1 MKHIVLSISALCALA
16 AVAVDTANETPEQ
29 RAARIAARN
38 ERVMKNAGGF
48 IVRPGTGKVVI
59 ASCKGAAD
67 LTLFSAEIADMKEK
81 TKIAI
86 VPIDL
91 EDAVFSLPG
100 ARALMESVSADIACF
115 FIDDPAYPLS
125 LYAPE
130 ANWAVVNV
138 AKLKA
143 DNPTADRLAL
153 RCRKMLARAM
163 TFALGASFRGNLA
176 SPMQT
181 VTDLNALDAM
191 AVDRISIFD
200 YNNILQ
206 HLPKIGVSPTRKTT
220 YKAACREGWAP
231 QPTNEYQKAIWEQVH
246 SIPTKPLK
254 IEFDPKTDTK

>member
-1 MKHIVLSISALCALA
+1 MKRIVLFISALCALT
-16 AVAVDTANETPEQ
+16 AVAVDTTKETPEQ

-48 IVRPGTGKVVI
+48 IIRQGTGKVVI
-59 ASCKGAAD
+59 ASCRGAAD
-67 LTLFSAEIADMKEK
+67 LSLFGAEIADMKEK
-81 TKIAI
+81 TKIAV
-86 VPIDL
+86 VPINL
-91 EDAVFSLPG
+91 EDAAFSLPG
-100 ARALMESVSADIACF
+100 VRALMGSVSADIACF

-130 ANWAVVNV
+130 ANWVVVNV

-143 DNPTADRLAL
+143 DSPNAERLAL
-153 RCRKMLARAM
+153 RCRKMLARSM
-163 TFALGASFRGNLA
+163 TFALGASFRNNLA

-181 VTDLNALDAM
+181 VTDLKTLDEM

-206 HLPKIGVSPTRKTT
+206 HLPKIGVTPTRKTT

-231 QPTNEYQKAIWEQVH
+231 APTNEYQKAIWDEVH
-246 SIPTKPLK
+246 ALPKTPMK
-254 IEFDPKTDTK
+254 IEFDPKKGR